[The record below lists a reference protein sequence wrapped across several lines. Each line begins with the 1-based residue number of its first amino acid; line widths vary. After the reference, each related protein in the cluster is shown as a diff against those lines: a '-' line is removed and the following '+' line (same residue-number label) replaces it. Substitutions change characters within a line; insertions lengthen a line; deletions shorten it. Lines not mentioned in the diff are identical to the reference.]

1 MRAFTLSMILSLLL
15 VSGCG
20 DTTTSRSLSTAGI
33 GAVAGGAIG
42 AMTGGNFGS
51 SAAIGAGV
59 GLVGGYLYDQHE
71 KGNID

>member
-1 MRAFTLSMILSLLL
+1 MRALTISMILTLFL

-20 DTTTSRSLSTAGI
+20 DTTTSRSLSGGGM
-33 GAVAGGAIG
+33 GAAAGGLIG
-42 AMTGGNFGS
+42 SMSGNFGAG
-51 SAAIGAGV
+51 AAIGAGV

>member
-1 MRAFTLSMILSLLL
+1 MRALTLSIFLTLFL

-20 DTTTSRSLSTAGI
+20 DTTTSRSLSGGGM
-33 GAVAGGAIG
+33 GAAAGGLIG
-42 AMTGGNFGS
+42 SMSGNFGAG
-51 SAAIGAGV
+51 AAIGAGV